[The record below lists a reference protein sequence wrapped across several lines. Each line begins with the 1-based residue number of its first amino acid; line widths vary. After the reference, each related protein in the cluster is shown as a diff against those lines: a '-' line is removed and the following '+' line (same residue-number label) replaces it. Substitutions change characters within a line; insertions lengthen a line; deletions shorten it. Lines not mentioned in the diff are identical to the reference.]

1 MEAEKNYHFSQ
12 IYSSNRESNRE
23 DNTRKTLLWRFS
35 STAVYL
41 PGNPWRRQHLST
53 NMTYLY
59 VVMTDRFISFVIARL
74 SLWSS
79 YKKFVLLSSAADFDL
94 CCRKG
99 TLLLSLKNQGQNIV
113 CWGNR
118 FQKEYGSTNMC
129 KESFK
134 PSKTVVCSCYSY
146 SFNIFMDLQEQ

>member
-1 MEAEKNYHFSQ
+1 ME
-12 IYSSNRESNRE
+12 
-23 DNTRKTLLWRFS
+23 T
-35 STAVYL
+35 TAFINKYDLSLCSDDRQVY
-41 PGNPWRRQHLST
+41 
-53 NMTYLY
+53 
-59 VVMTDRFISFVIARL
+59 SFVIARL

-118 FQKEYGSTNMC
+118 FHKEYGSTNMC

-134 PSKTVVCSCYSY
+134 PSKTV
-146 SFNIFMDLQEQ
+146 